1 VNAIP
6 NVQEGAF
13 ARLVPAN
20 RRGLRC
26 FYRGVT
32 GDMLLPRVCKNN
44 TGNVAMPLN
53 PLGRCAIT
61 ASLLSIVATAA
72 LAQPVT
78 LAPRDVPSKS
88 IPVPTTVSP
97 ELQKIIAQPL
107 RTAWDTPPKTPEGW
121 RQLAEATR
129 TNAAPNVEAMR
140 QRLNVHVEPGTMAG
154 VKIYTVTPE
163 KIRPENADRTLVQI
177 HGGCYVLNPAE
188 AALPEAMLIAAIGG
202 YRVIAVDYRMPPE
215 AFFPAALDDSMAVY
229 KAIIAKVDPKR
240 VGLIGTSAGG
250 ALVLEMGLRAKQLGL
265 PLPGAIASGTPM
277 SDSTKT
283 GDTFYTNAML
293 DNVLVSTDGFCDAA
307 AAFYANGHD
316 LKDPLISP
324 VYGDMS
330 GFPPTILTSGTRDLL
345 LSNTVRVHRKLRNLG
360 IDSFLQ
366 VYEGQSHAQYG
377 RDDRIPEVREAF
389 GEIADYF
396 GKHLKK

>member
-1 VNAIP
+1 
-6 NVQEGAF
+6 
-13 ARLVPAN
+13 
-20 RRGLRC
+20 
-26 FYRGVT
+26 
-32 GDMLLPRVCKNN
+32 
-44 TGNVAMPLN
+44 MPFG
-53 PLGRCAIT
+53 PLGRCAIA
-61 ASLLSIVATAA
+61 ASLLLAATAGA
-72 LAQPVT
+72 FAQPAP
-78 LAPRDVPSKS
+78 LAPRDVPAKS

-121 RQLAEATR
+121 KQLAETIRAT
-129 TNAAPNVEAMR
+129 AAPNVEAMR
-140 QRLNVHVEPGTMAG
+140 QRLNVRVEPGTMAG

-215 AFFPAALDDSMAVY
+215 AYFPAALDDSMAVY
-229 KAIIAKVDPKR
+229 KAIIAKTDPKR

-265 PLPGAIASGTPM
+265 PMPGAIASGTPM

-293 DNVLVSTDGFCDAA
+293 DNVLVSTEGFCDAA

-324 VYGDMS
+324 VYGDMA

-377 RDDRIPEVREAF
+377 RDDRIPETREAF
-389 GEIADYF
+389 GEIAEFF
-396 GKHLKK
+396 GKHLKR

>member
-1 VNAIP
+1 MFSSVICRA
-6 NVQEGAF
+6 VAVAAFQLAGA
-13 ARLVPAN
+13 
-20 RRGLRC
+20 
-26 FYRGVT
+26 
-32 GDMLLPRVCKNN
+32 
-44 TGNVAMPLN
+44 
-53 PLGRCAIT
+53 
-61 ASLLSIVATAA
+61 AA
-72 LAQPVT
+72 LAQPAP
-78 LAPRDVPSKS
+78 LAPREVPAKT
-88 IPVPTTVSP
+88 IPVPNTVSP
-97 ELQKIIAQPL
+97 ELQLIIAQPL
-107 RTAWDTPPKTPEGW
+107 RTAWNTPPSTPEGW
-121 RQLAEATR
+121 KQLAESTR
-129 TNAAPNVEAMR
+129 AGAAPNVEAMR
-140 QRLNVHVEPGTMAG
+140 QRLKVKVEPGTMAG

-163 KIRPENADRTLVQI
+163 KILPENGDRVLVQI

-188 AALPEAMLIAAIGG
+188 AALPEAMLISAIGG
-202 YRVIAVDYRMPPE
+202 YKVIAVDYRMPPE
-215 AFFPAALDDSMAVY
+215 AYFPAALDDAMAVY
-229 KAIIAKVDPKR
+229 KAVIAKTDPKR

-250 ALVLEMGLRAKQLGL
+250 ALVLEMGLRAKQLGF

-293 DNVLVSTDGFCDAA
+293 DNVLVSTEGFCDAA
-307 AAFYANGHD
+307 AAFYAKGHD

-324 VYGDMS
+324 IYGDMS

-389 GEIADYF
+389 TEIGTF
-396 GKHLKK
+396 MNSHLKR

>member
-1 VNAIP
+1 M
-6 NVQEGAF
+6 
-13 ARLVPAN
+13 RVPFI
-20 RRGLRC
+20 RRATIA
-26 FYRGVT
+26 V
-32 GDMLLPRVCKNN
+32 
-44 TGNVAMPLN
+44 
-53 PLGRCAIT
+53 
-61 ASLLSIVATAA
+61 SLLLAA
-72 LAQPVT
+72 AGSFAQSPA
-78 LAPRDVPSKS
+78 LAPRDVPAKR
-88 IPVPTTVSP
+88 IPVPNTVSP
-97 ELQKIIAQPL
+97 EMQQIIAQPL
-107 RTAWDTPPKTPEGW
+107 RTAWDKPPTTPEGW
-121 RQLAEATR
+121 KQLAESIRAA
-129 TNAAPNVEAMR
+129 AAPNVEAMR
-140 QRLNVHVEPGTMAG
+140 QRLKVKVEPTTIAG
-154 VKIYTVTPE
+154 VKAYIVTPE
-163 KIRPENADRTLVQI
+163 KIRAENIGRTLVQI

-188 AALPEAMLIAAIGG
+188 AALPEAMLIAAMGG
-202 YRVIAVDYRMPPE
+202 YRVIAVDYRMPPQ
-215 AFFPAALDDSMAVY
+215 AYFPAALDDSMAVY
-229 KAIIAKVDPKR
+229 KDVIGKSDPKS

-293 DNVLVSTDGFCDAA
+293 DNVLVSTEGFCDAA
-307 AAFYANGHD
+307 AGFYANGHD

-324 VYGDMS
+324 IYGDMS

-389 GEIADYF
+389 GEIAIFFD
-396 GKHLKK
+396 KHLSK

>member
-1 VNAIP
+1 MTSSFPCRRTAFVAAFLLASTS
-6 NVQEGAF
+6 GAF
-13 ARLVPAN
+13 AQSAP
-20 RRGLRC
+20 
-26 FYRGVT
+26 
-32 GDMLLPRVCKNN
+32 
-44 TGNVAMPLN
+44 
-53 PLGRCAIT
+53 
-61 ASLLSIVATAA
+61 
-72 LAQPVT
+72 
-78 LAPRDVPSKS
+78 LAPRELPART
-88 IPVPTTVSP
+88 IPVPDTVSP

-107 RTAWDTPPKTPEGW
+107 RAGWNTPPTTAEGW
-121 RQLAEATR
+121 KQLAESIRAS
-129 TNAAPNVEAMR
+129 AVPNVEAMR
-140 QRLNVHVEPGTMAG
+140 ERLKVHVEPGTMAG

-163 KIRPENADRTLVQI
+163 KMLPENRDRTLVQI

-188 AALPEAMLIAAIGG
+188 AALPEAMLISAIGG

-215 AFFPAALDDSMAVY
+215 AYFPAALDDSMAVY
-229 KAIIAKVDPKR
+229 KEVIAKTDPKR

-250 ALVLEMGLRAKQLGL
+250 ALVLEMGLRAKQLGI

-293 DNVLVSTDGFCDAA
+293 DNVLVSPEGFCHAA
-307 AAFYANGHD
+307 AVFYAHGHD

-324 VYGDMS
+324 IYGDMS

-360 IDSFLQ
+360 IESFLQ

-389 GEIADYF
+389 GEIGTF
-396 GKHLKK
+396 MNTHLKK

>member
-1 VNAIP
+1 MFSNLTSRIVVAA
-6 NVQEGAF
+6 AF
-13 ARLVPAN
+13 QFAAAVACAQSVP
-20 RRGLRC
+20 
-26 FYRGVT
+26 
-32 GDMLLPRVCKNN
+32 
-44 TGNVAMPLN
+44 
-53 PLGRCAIT
+53 
-61 ASLLSIVATAA
+61 
-72 LAQPVT
+72 
-78 LAPRDVPSKS
+78 LAPREVPAKT
-88 IPVPTTVSP
+88 IPVPNTVSP
-97 ELQKIIAQPL
+97 ELQQIIAQPL
-107 RTAWDTPPKTPEGW
+107 RTAWNTPPTTPEGW
-121 RQLAEATR
+121 KQLAESIRAA
-129 TNAAPNVEAMR
+129 AAPNVEAMR
-140 QRLNVHVEPGTMAG
+140 QRLKVKVEPGTMAG
-154 VKIYTVTPE
+154 VRIYTVTPE
-163 KIRPENADRTLVQI
+163 KVLPENSDRVLVQI

-188 AALPEAMLIAAIGG
+188 AALPEAMLIASIGG

-215 AFFPAALDDSMAVY
+215 AYFPAALDDSMAVY
-229 KAIIAKVDPKR
+229 KEVIAKTDPKR

-283 GDTFYTNAML
+283 GDTFYTNALL
-293 DNVLVSTDGFCDAA
+293 DNVLVSTEGFCDAA
-307 AAFYANGHD
+307 AAFYAKGHD

-324 VYGDMS
+324 IYGDMS

-389 GEIADYF
+389 TEIGTF
-396 GKHLKK
+396 MNSHLKR

>member
-1 VNAIP
+1 MNSRVLCRIAVIALL
-6 NVQEGAF
+6 QCSAF
-13 ARLVPAN
+13 A
-20 RRGLRC
+20 
-26 FYRGVT
+26 F
-32 GDMLLPRVCKNN
+32 
-44 TGNVAMPLN
+44 
-53 PLGRCAIT
+53 
-61 ASLLSIVATAA
+61 
-72 LAQPVT
+72 AQSAP
-78 LAPRDVPSKS
+78 LAPREVPAKT

-97 ELQKIIAQPL
+97 ELQQIIAQPL
-107 RTAWDTPPKTPEGW
+107 RTAWNTPPTTPEGW
-121 RQLAEATR
+121 KQLAESIRAT
-129 TNAAPNVEAMR
+129 AAPNVEAMR
-140 QRLNVHVEPGTMAG
+140 ARLKVKVEPGTLGG

-163 KIRPENADRTLVQI
+163 RVLPDNKDRLLVQV

-202 YRVIAVDYRMPPE
+202 YRVIAVDYRMPPQ
-215 AFFPAALDDSMAVY
+215 AYFPAALDDAMTVY
-229 KAIIAKVDPKR
+229 KEVIAKTDPRR

-250 ALVLEMGLRAKQLGL
+250 ALVLEMGLRAKQLNL

-324 VYGDMS
+324 IYGDMS
-330 GFPPTILTSGTRDLL
+330 GFPPTILTSGTRDML

-360 IDSFLQ
+360 IDAFLQ

-389 GEIADYF
+389 TEIGGF
-396 GKHLKK
+396 MNRHLMK